1 MGDYVSD
8 VKCTLSAT
16 GRRDVSGLNIVING
30 EGIVLYTDQKP
41 SSNIT
46 VSDLTSGL
54 GKMTFKAKNYEKDT
68 SASVTI
74 AVDGGTVLDKKKISG
89 LTDVS
94 VDINNATAKTF
105 VITSVGRVAIDDLAW
120 TSK

>member
-1 MGDYVSD
+1 MSDYVSD
-8 VKCTLSAT
+8 LKFTLIAT
-16 GRRDVSGLNIVING
+16 GRRDLNGLNIVING